1 MTRKH
6 PVDLAA
12 SVHRRLLNIGL
23 DTGDSLDLLFSRY
36 AIERLLYRLSLSP
49 YANQFVLKGALL
61 FVVWQMPDHRP
72 TRDLD
77 LLGYGDD
84 SAERLRA
91 VFRALCALE
100 VEPDGITF
108 LPDSVVGRRADSLDR
123 CFWQQLQQSD
133 AMERVLAPQS
143 TRRGRDASR
152 SSRCADC

>member
-72 TRDLD
+72 TRDL
-77 LLGYGDD
+77 
-84 SAERLRA
+84 A
-91 VFRALCALE
+91 
-100 VEPDGITF
+100 
-108 LPDSVVGRRADSLDR
+108 
-123 CFWQQLQQSD
+123 FWATATTQ
-133 AMERVLAPQS
+133 PK
-143 TRRGRDASR
+143 G
-152 SSRCADC
+152 